1 MTNNK
6 LVSVVMSAY
15 NSEATINESIDSIL
29 DQSYKNLEFLIMDD
43 GSTDNTYEK
52 IKEYKN
58 INVFQN
64 KINLGLT
71 KSLNFLIAQTKGEYI
86 ARQDADDVSQLNR
99 IKKQITLMERFDL
112 DFCST
117 RSLTHPGNK
126 NRPGFTFYLPKRLVM
141 KFKNPF
147 IHGTLLIKKNIFEE
161 VGFYNEKFYY
171 SQDYKLMNELLSKR
185 YKYKVLKEPLYNLNI
200 ENNISQ
206 NKKTEQ
212 KYYADCV
219 KKNIEPKVN

>member
-1 MTNNK
+1 MTKNK
-6 LVSVVMSAY
+6 LVSVLMSAH

-29 DQSYKNLEFLIMDD
+29 NQSYEKLEFLIIDD

-52 IKEYKN
+52 IKKYKQ
-58 INVFQN
+58 IKVFQN

-71 KSLNFLIAQTKGEYI
+71 KSLNFLISKAKGDYI
-86 ARQDADDVSQLNR
+86 ARQDADDVSHLNR
-99 IKKQITLMERFDL
+99 IEKQMTLMERYDL
-112 DFCST
+112 DFSSA
-117 RSLTHPGNK
+117 RALTHPGNK
-126 NRPGFTFYLPKRLVM
+126 KRPGLTFYLPKRLVM
-141 KFKNPF
+141 KYKNPF
-147 IHGTLLIKKNIFEE
+147 IHGTLLIKKSIFEE
-161 VGFYNEKFYY
+161 VGFYNEKFYF
-171 SQDYKLMNELLSKR
+171 SQDYKLMDDLVRKG

>member
-1 MTNNK
+1 MTKNK
-6 LVSVVMSAY
+6 LVSVIMSAH

-29 DQSYKNLEFLIMDD
+29 NQSYEKLEFLIIDD

-52 IKEYKN
+52 IKKYKQ
-58 INVFQN
+58 IKVFQN

-71 KSLNFLIAQTKGEYI
+71 KSLNFLISKAKGDYI
-86 ARQDADDVSQLNR
+86 ARQDADDVSHLNR
-99 IKKQITLMERFDL
+99 IEKQMTLMERYDL
-112 DFCST
+112 DFSSA
-117 RSLTHPGNK
+117 RALTHPGNK
-126 NRPGFTFYLPKRLVM
+126 IRPGLTFYLPKRLVM
-141 KFKNPF
+141 KYKNPF
-147 IHGTLLIKKNIFEE
+147 IHGTLLIKKSIFEE
-161 VGFYNEKFYY
+161 VGFYNEKFYF
-171 SQDYKLMNELLSKR
+171 SQDYKLMDDLVRKG

-219 KKNIEPKVN
+219 KKNKEPKVN